1 MFARCAQN
9 LAALYEKLQM
19 AAQAQF
25 FHRHYQQIRHL
36 EEQVPRI
43 LVSAEQLIK
52 ADSAG

>member
-1 MFARCAQN
+1 V
-9 LAALYEKLQM
+9 

-25 FHRHYQQIRHL
+25 FRRHYQQIHRL
-36 EEQVPRI
+36 EEQVSQI